1 MLLESISLPWEHVV
15 LVVLTG
21 VLCGF
26 INTLA
31 GSGSLISLP
40 ILMFIGLPPNV
51 ANGTNRIGILFQNL
65 VGTSSFHRQGVLDAP
80 MGFRVAIPAIL
91 GSIAGAFIVL
101 ELPDRAVEI
110 TVGVVLFIMLIPI
123 LFKPRQWLLGKD
135 MEGKKV
141 NHLWRGI
148 IFFLI
153 GAYGGF
159 IQAGVGIFLL
169 SALVL
174 NAGYNLVKANAL
186 KVFINLLFTPF
197 ALGVFIWQ
205 GQVDL
210 VAGLTLAVGNGFGAW
225 LASRWAVSWGP
236 AFVRY
241 VLLAVILLAGGK
253 LLFFP

>member
-1 MLLESISLPWEHVV
+1 MNPNRLIMTLEHIL
-15 LVVLTG
+15 LVVGVG

-51 ANGTNRIGILFQNL
+51 ANGTNRIGIFFQNL
-65 VGTSSFHRQGVLDAP
+65 VSTRSFHRQGVLDVP
-80 MGFRVAIPAIL
+80 MGWKVAIPSIL
-91 GSIAGAFIVL
+91 GSILGAVVVL
-101 ELPDRAVEI
+101 ELNERAVEI
-110 TVGVVLFIMLIPI
+110 TVGVVMFLMLIPMFVSPRKWLQGHI
-123 LFKPRQWLLGKD
+123 VEHHNPLLRFVLFFG
-135 MEGKKV
+135 
-141 NHLWRGI
+141 
-148 IFFLI
+148 I

-174 NAGYNLVKANAL
+174 HSGYNLVKANAL
-186 KVFINLLFTPF
+186 KVFINLIFTPF

-205 GQVDL
+205 GQVDV
-210 VAGLTLAVGNGFGAW
+210 VAGLVLAVGNALGAF

-241 VLLAVILLAGGK
+241 VLLAVIIMAGTK
-253 LLFFP
+253 LLFFPN